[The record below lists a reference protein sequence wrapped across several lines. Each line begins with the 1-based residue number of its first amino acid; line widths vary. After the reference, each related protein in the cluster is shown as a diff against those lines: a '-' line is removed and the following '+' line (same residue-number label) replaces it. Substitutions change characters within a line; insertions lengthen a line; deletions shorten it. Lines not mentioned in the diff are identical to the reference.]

1 MHVRCLR
8 LFLSLASDK
17 SRGAEPTAAV
27 VATNPQGG
35 AVGASGTAQGTAVL
49 VPVAPIAP
57 LVVPVVPIP
66 VPNVPIVVAAGGAVT
81 QCYTGGGPVRSPVAF
96 RSCSPLSP
104 DCSRQSV

>member
-1 MHVRCLR
+1 M
-8 LFLSLASDK
+8 
-17 SRGAEPTAAV
+17 
-27 VATNPQGG
+27 
-35 AVGASGTAQGTAVL
+35 GASGTAQGTAVL

-96 RSCSPLSP
+96 RSCPPLSP
-104 DCSRQSV
+104 DCSRRSV